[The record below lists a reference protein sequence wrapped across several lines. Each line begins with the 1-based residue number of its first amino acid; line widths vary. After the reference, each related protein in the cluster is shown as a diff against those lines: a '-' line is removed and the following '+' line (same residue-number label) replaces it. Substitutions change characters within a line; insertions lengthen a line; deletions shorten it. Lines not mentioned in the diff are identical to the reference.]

1 MGLNLVLFDGLIAL
15 VRLAY
20 TQQGRQMRHLAR
32 SVSSLTLVVLSMN
45 ALGASPP
52 KDRELRLTYIPQGAE
67 HDVSP
72 TISAGLLTRPV
83 KLVFEDGRPSSE
95 QAVVGEGTDD
105 SDRIFPW
112 RASGPVP
119 EYARNI
125 FERIAVGWGIRFDDQ
140 AKVSLALRLI
150 RFYLTEK
157 HQFVGSSY
165 LAEVR
170 VAFEL
175 RAPDGTILAAGV
187 AAGDAS
193 RYGRK
198 GSADNCNEVLSDA
211 TRASYL
217 RLIDNRDLQAA
228 WSGEKAPAP
237 TVATPAPQTSS

>member
-1 MGLNLVLFDGLIAL
+1 
-15 VRLAY
+15 
-20 TQQGRQMRHLAR
+20 MRHLAR

-165 LAEVR
+165 LAE
-170 VAFEL
+170 
-175 RAPDGTILAAGV
+175 GTILAAGV